1 MKKTYITPAMIVQ
14 SIETQCIIALSLRLT
29 PADSS
34 EVLVKS
40 NEWDIWGDD
49 IDEEDL

>member
-1 MKKTYITPAMIVQ
+1 MKKTYITPALKEQ
-14 SIETQCIIALSLRLT
+14 SIETQCVIALSLRLA

-34 EVLVKS
+34 DALVKS